1 MQAMAEGQAEV
12 QTVQAEEHEQPGPYP
27 IEKLQVRSVQ
37 KKWCAVRAVLTGA
50 RRTLCVPRRS
60 SVWLHQTLKS

>member
-27 IEKLQVRSVQ
+27 IEKLQVHSKQKSIALCALCSPELAERSVCPQ
-37 KKWCAVRAVLTGA
+37 ELGVAA
-50 RRTLCVPRRS
+50 S
-60 SVWLHQTLKS
+60 EH